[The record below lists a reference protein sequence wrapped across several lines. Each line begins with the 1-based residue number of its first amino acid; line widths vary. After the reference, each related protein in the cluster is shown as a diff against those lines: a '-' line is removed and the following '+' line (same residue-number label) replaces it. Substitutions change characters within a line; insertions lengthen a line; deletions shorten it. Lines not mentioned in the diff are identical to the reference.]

1 MQTTEEV
8 RRIYGL
14 SPFAVL
20 NEEADNVIMLLNY
33 LVEKAENNESGATDY
48 ANHAPKA
55 STRKN
60 DGFWDF

>member
-1 MQTTEEV
+1 MQTTDEL

-14 SPFAVL
+14 SPFAIL

-33 LVEKAENNESGATDY
+33 LVEKTEAKESGAAEY
-48 ANHAPKA
+48 ANNAPKA
-55 STRKN
+55 AKN